1 MKRICAGEAQSMRA
15 PNMSTLVVAAA
26 VLVGCGGSDNLTPLE
41 QGAMV
46 DHVDRAR
53 QAAQAGNIDGAERA
67 LDDLRKT
74 VVRLRATGELGDG
87 SAQRLEAAIAS
98 TSRAARTELRRE
110 PEPDE
115 PQQTPVPE
123 VQTPTPAADDEAATQ
138 EPPSAPRP
146 PDDPDKDA
154 EKAIAEAEKEAKEA
168 EKGKKD
174 D

>member
-1 MKRICAGEAQSMRA
+1 
-15 PNMSTLVVAAA
+15 MSTLVVAAA
-26 VLVGCGGSDNLTPLE
+26 VLVGCGGSDNLAPLE
-41 QGAMV
+41 QVGMV

-53 QAAQAGNIDGAERA
+53 QAAQAGDIVGAERA
-67 LDDLRKT
+67 LDDLRKA

-87 SAQRLEAAIAS
+87 SAQRLDAAIAS
-98 TSRAARTELRRE
+98 TSRAVTTELRGE

-138 EPPSAPRP
+138 EPPSAPGP

-154 EKAIAEAEKEAKEA
+154 ERAIAEAEREA
-168 EKGKKD
+168 EKEAREAEKDKKGD
-174 D
+174 

>member
-1 MKRICAGEAQSMRA
+1 MRA
-15 PNMSTLVVAAA
+15 PNLSTLVVAAA

-53 QAAQAGNIDGAERA
+53 QAAQAGNIDGADRA
-67 LDDLRKT
+67 LDDLRKA

-98 TSRAARTELRRE
+98 TSRAARTELRGE
-110 PEPDE
+110 PE

-123 VQTPTPAADDEAATQ
+123 VQTPPPAADDEAATQ
-138 EPPSAPRP
+138 EPPSAPGP

-154 EKAIAEAEKEAKEA
+154 AEAEREAEKEAKEA
-168 EKGKKD
+168 EKDKKD